1 MLNLNLNL
9 NHFMRK
15 NFLPILC
22 LLSLFALASCSSGS
36 DPKVAAVKRAVD
48 VARLQLEQAAAE
60 FDSLP
65 GFPRS
70 LMPKFKV
77 VEPKDWTSGFFP
89 GSLWEGYRLTGD
101 KKLLSEAEKFTA
113 RLEGIQYYK
122 GTHDLGFMV
131 FCSFGQQQQA
141 LHDKHSAEVIVEAS
155 KSLISRCDPQ
165 IGLIR
170 SWDFG
175 EWNYPVIIDNMMN
188 LEMLFWASKYTGD
201 PVYRDVAVRHADI
214 TMKNHFRPDASSYHV
229 VSYNADGTVESRGTF
244 QGYSDSSAWARGQAW
259 GLYGYTMCYRETGDA
274 KYLKH
279 AERIA
284 DFIMHHPNTP
294 ADRIPYWDYNAPDIP
309 DAPRDASAAAVVSSA
324 LFELSTMVPEARGK
338 AYFDYAEM
346 LLVNLSSDAYLAPKG
361 SNGGFILMHSVGHL
375 PADSEIDTPLNY
387 ADYYYLEAIGRYLA
401 LRGLDPQRI

>member
-1 MLNLNLNL
+1 
-9 NHFMRK
+9 MRK
-15 NFLPILC
+15 SFLPILG
-22 LLSLFALASCSSGS
+22 LLSLFVLASCSSGS
-36 DPKVAAVKRAVD
+36 DSRVATVKRAID
-48 VARLQLEQAAAE
+48 VARFQLEQAAAE

-89 GSLWEGYRLTGD
+89 GSLWEGYCLTGD
-101 KKLLSEAEKFTA
+101 KKLLSAAEKFTA

-155 KSLISRCDPQ
+155 KSLISRCDPR

-201 PVYRDVAVRHADI
+201 PVYRDVAIRHANI
-214 TMKNHFRPDASSYHV
+214 TMQNHFRPDASSYHV
-229 VSYNADGTVESRGTF
+229 VSYNDDGTVEIQGTF

-259 GLYGYTMCYRETGDA
+259 GLYGYTMCYRETGDE

-324 LFELSTMVPEARGK
+324 LFELSTMVPETRGK
-338 AYFDYAEM
+338 QYFDYAET
-346 LLVNLSSDAYLAPKG
+346 LLVNLSSDAYLAPEG

-375 PADSEIDTPLNY
+375 PANSEIDTPLNY